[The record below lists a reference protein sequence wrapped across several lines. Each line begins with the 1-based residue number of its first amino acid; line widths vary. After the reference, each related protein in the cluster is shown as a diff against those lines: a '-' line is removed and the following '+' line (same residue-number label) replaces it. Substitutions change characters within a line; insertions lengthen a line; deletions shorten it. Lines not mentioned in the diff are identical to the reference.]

1 MKNFNFY
8 LEEFN
13 QLKNLLEEKKETNER
28 SSVLFTLEK
37 LITEVKQIV
46 EGGKK
51 GLDILKKLNQKAEKN
66 VEENHK
72 KFIQLL
78 QDMEFIYAKSK

>member
-51 GLDILKKLNQKAEKN
+51 GLDILKKLNQKPEKN

-78 QDMEFIYAKSK
+78 QDMEFIYAKAK